1 MIKTNNEHHTHQI
14 LENYPDMLLVSEVAG
29 ILRLKNT
36 AMYALLRSNAIKHYR
51 TEGKYLI
58 PKSAVIEYLENCI
71 DETA

>member
-1 MIKTNNEHHTHQI
+1 M
-14 LENYPDMLLVSEVAG
+14 LENYPELLLVSEAAE

-58 PKSAVIEYLENCI
+58 PKSAVIEYLELHS
-71 DETA
+71 DENA